1 MAGKGQY
8 KLTTFSKI
16 LILVLI
22 VALVAGGLFVGVQKG
37 LIKTKNGSN
46 NSNGGGVSADADGN
60 VINTEKTS
68 EDTINLSLDE
78 WIGWKEII
86 DANGGL
92 STQEGSIYDQLGIN
106 VNISIIND
114 ATQSSSAIISG
125 DLDAAGYTVNRT
137 AFLQNKFATAG
148 VDVLMP
154 YVTNY
159 SNGGDG
165 IIAKSSIETVD
176 DLVGA
181 KIGVP
186 EFSEAQTLVVWFVNN
201 SDLSDED
208 KQSII
213 DNLILFA
220 TPDDC
225 AKAFFAGEVDVAATW
240 EPYLTQAQNMS
251 DAHIFFSTAYS
262 SSLVM
267 DGIVFNKE
275 FAEAHSDVVT
285 KFIQGGLMASDLYE
299 TDVNTIKTVM
309 PMFST
314 ASDQDIIDSC
324 AGAKLTTYADNMKLL
339 GDGGT
344 AKAMYMDMCD
354 IWNSLGETA
363 DSSTVNDIFTT
374 AYIAPLSSEFS
385 STEVTKTDAVTD
397 ATSVDK
403 DTLTSDQIE
412 AILDGTANVT
422 FVKNTATFDD
432 PTAASETLDNFI
444 KNAKILD
451 GSIIVLEGNTDPNP
465 ESDPEDTYNKQLSES
480 RANAVKN
487 YFIMNGIDAN
497 RIVVVGNGSSKP
509 LYDNDTEEHRA
520 LNRRTDISFKV
531 IEQ

>member
-8 KLTTFSKI
+8 KLTTFSKVLI
-16 LILVLI
+16 LILVL
-22 VALVAGGLFVGVQKG
+22 ALAGTGVFFGLKSGKV
-37 LIKTKNGSN
+37 KTKNMEKLM
-46 NSNGGGVSADADGN
+46 DDDGN
-60 VINTEKTS
+60 VINTEKTT

-92 STQEGSIYDQLGIN
+92 TTQEGSIYDKLGIT

-114 ATQSSSAIISG
+114 ATQSSSALISG

-137 AFLQNKFATAG
+137 AFLQDKFSKAG
-148 VDVLMP
+148 IDVIMP
-154 YVTNY
+154 YVTNF

-165 IIAKSSIETVD
+165 IIAKSNIETVE
-176 DLVGA
+176 DLINA

-201 SDLSDED
+201 SDLSAEQ
-208 KQSII
+208 KEQII

-220 TPDDC
+220 TPDEA

-240 EPYLTQAQNMS
+240 EPYLSQAQDMS

-267 DGIVFNKE
+267 DGILFNKE
-275 FAEAHSDVVT
+275 FAEKNSDVVT
-285 KFIQGGLMASDLYE
+285 KFIQGGLQAADLYE
-299 TDVNTIKTVM
+299 TDMDTIKTVM

-314 ASDQDIIDSC
+314 SSDQDIIDNC

-339 GDGGT
+339 GEGGT
-344 AKAMYMDMCD
+344 ARAMYMDMCD
-354 IWNSLGETA
+354 IWVSLGESS

-374 AYIAPLSSEFS
+374 SYVAPLASEFS
-385 STEVTKTDAVTD
+385 STEVTKTDALTD
-397 ATSVDK
+397 ATQMDT
-403 DTLTSDQIE
+403 DTLTSSEVE

-422 FVKNTATFDD
+422 FIKNTAKFDD
-432 PTAASETLDNFI
+432 PSGASAVLDEFI

-451 GSIIVLEGNTDPNP
+451 GTVIVLEGNTDPNP
-465 ESDPEDTYNKQLSES
+465 DTDPEDTYNIQLSEA
-480 RANAVKN
+480 RANAVKQ
-487 YFIMNGIDAN
+487 YFVLNGIDAN
-497 RIVVVGNGSSKP
+497 RIVVIGNGSSKP

>member
-1 MAGKGQY
+1 MRMY
-8 KLTTFSKI
+8 KLKKGPRI
-16 LILVLI
+16 VLLLLIVILVSLGI
-22 VALVAGGLFVGVQKG
+22 YKG
-37 LIKTKNGSN
+37 I
-46 NSNGGGVSADADGN
+46 SNGKIIVPGKEKSTIEADKDGN
-60 VINTEKTS
+60 VINYDKES

-92 STQEGSIYDQLGIN
+92 STQPGSIYDNLGIK

-114 ATQSSSAIISG
+114 ATQSSNALISG

-137 AFLQNKFATAG
+137 AFLQDKFSKAG
-148 VDVLMP
+148 LNVIMP
-154 YVTNY
+154 YVTNF

-165 IIAKSSIETVD
+165 IIAKSNINTVE

-208 KQSII
+208 KQTII
-213 DNLILFA
+213 DNMILFT
-220 TPDDC
+220 TPDEA

-240 EPYLTQAQNMS
+240 EPYLTQAQNTS
-251 DAHIFFSTAYS
+251 DCHIFFSTEYS

-267 DGIVFNKE
+267 DGILFNKE
-275 FAEAHSDVVT
+275 FADNNSEVVT
-285 KFIQGGLMASDLYE
+285 KFIQGGLQAAELYE
-299 TDVNTIKTVM
+299 KDLDTIKRVM

-314 ASDQDIIDSC
+314 VSDQDILDNC

-354 IWNSLGETA
+354 IWTSLGETA

-385 STEVTKTDAVTD
+385 STAVTKTDANVDTTQMD
-397 ATSVDK
+397 TNTITSEEA
-403 DTLTSDQIE
+403 E
-412 AILDGTANVT
+412 AILAGTANVT
-422 FVKNTATFDD
+422 FIKNTSTFDD
-432 PTAASETLDNFI
+432 PTGASAILDEFI

-451 GSIIVLEGNTDPNP
+451 GTIIVLEGNTDPNP
-465 ESDPEDTYNKQLSES
+465 DTDPEDTYNKQLSES
-480 RANAVKN
+480 RANAVKQ
-487 YFIMNGIDAN
+487 YFVLNGIDAN

-509 LYDNDTEEHRA
+509 LCDNDTEENRA
-520 LNRRTDISFKV
+520 RNRRTDISFKT

>member
-1 MAGKGQY
+1 MANGSRY

-16 LILVLI
+16 LILVL
-22 VALVAGGLFVGVQKG
+22 VLALIAGGIFVGVQKG
-37 LIKTKNGSN
+37 VIKTKKGNTA
-46 NSNGGGVSADADGN
+46 GVTPDADGN
-60 VINTEKTS
+60 IINTEKTS
-68 EDTINLSLDE
+68 EDTINLSVDE
-78 WIGWKEII
+78 WIGYKSIL

-92 STQEGSIYDQLGIN
+92 TTQPGSIYDNLGVS
-106 VNISIIND
+106 VNISVIND
-114 ATQSSSAIISG
+114 ATQSSSALISG

-148 VDVLMP
+148 VDVIMP

-165 IIAKSSIETVD
+165 IIAKSNINTVE

-186 EFSEAQTLVVWFVNN
+186 EFSESQTLVVWFVNN
-201 SDLSDED
+201 SDLSDKD

-225 AKAFFAGEVDVAATW
+225 AKAFFAGEIDVAATW

-262 SSLVM
+262 SSLVLS
-267 DGIVFNKE
+267 GIVFDKE
-275 FAEAHSDVVT
+275 FAEAHSDTVT
-285 KFIQGGLMASDLYE
+285 KFIQGTLMASDLYE
-299 TDVNTIKTVM
+299 TNMDVIKAAM

-314 ASDQDIIDSC
+314 ASNQDILDNC

-344 AKAMYMDMCD
+344 AKTMYMDMCD

-385 STEVTKTDAVTD
+385 STEVTKTDAITD
-397 ATSVDK
+397 ATTVDK
-403 DTLTSDQIE
+403 NTLTSDEME

-432 PTAASETLDNFI
+432 PAAASETLDNFI

-497 RIVVVGNGSSKP
+497 RIVTVGNGSSKP

>member
-1 MAGKGQY
+1 MANGNRY

-16 LILVLI
+16 LILVL
-22 VALVAGGLFVGVQKG
+22 VLALVAGGIFMGVQKG
-37 LIKTKNGSN
+37 IIKTKKGNTA
-46 NSNGGGVSADADGN
+46 GVTPDADGN

-78 WIGWKEII
+78 WIGWKEIL

-92 STQEGSIYDQLGIN
+92 TTQPGSVYDSLGVS

-114 ATQSSSAIISG
+114 ATQSSSALISG

-148 VDVLMP
+148 VDVIMP

-165 IIAKSSIETVD
+165 IIAKSNINTVE

-267 DGIVFNKE
+267 DGILFNKE
-275 FAEAHSDVVT
+275 FAEAHSDTVT
-285 KFIQGGLMASDLYE
+285 KFIQGALMASDLYE
-299 TDVNTIKTVM
+299 TDLETIKTVM

-314 ASDQDIIDSC
+314 ASDQDILDNC

-354 IWNSLGETA
+354 IWTSLGETA

-385 STEVTKTDAVTD
+385 TTEVSKTDANVDTTTMD
-397 ATSVDK
+397 TATI
-403 DTLTSDQIE
+403 TSEEAE
-412 AILDGTANVT
+412 AILAGTANVT
-422 FVKNTATFDD
+422 FIKNTAQFDD
-432 PTAASETLDNFI
+432 PTSASAVLDEFI

-451 GSIIVLEGNTDPNP
+451 GAIIVLEGNTDPNP

>member
-1 MAGKGQY
+1 MKQLRLKPWVKVVLLLLIAFAGVFVIVGKVKTGKIDLSK
-8 KLTTFSKI
+8 KLQLPTK
-16 LILVLI
+16 
-22 VALVAGGLFVGVQKG
+22 
-37 LIKTKNGSN
+37 KTEIEVDN
-46 NSNGGGVSADADGN
+46 DGN
-60 VINTEKTS
+60 VINYDKES

-92 STQEGSIYDQLGIN
+92 TTQHGSIYDDLGIK

-114 ATQSSSAIISG
+114 ATQSSSAMISG

-137 AFLQNKFATAG
+137 AFLQNKFSTAG
-148 VDVLMP
+148 LDVIMP
-154 YVTNY
+154 YVTNF

-165 IIAKSSIETVD
+165 IIAKSNIETVD
-176 DLVGA
+176 DLVNA

-201 SDLSDED
+201 SDLSDSD
-208 KQSII
+208 KQQII

-220 TPDDC
+220 TPDEA

-240 EPYLTQAQNMS
+240 EPYLSQAQSMS
-251 DAHIFFSTAYS
+251 ESHIFFSTAYS

-267 DGIVFNKE
+267 DGILFNKE
-275 FAEAHSDVVT
+275 FAEKNADVVT
-285 KFIQGGLMASDLYE
+285 KFIQGGLKAAELYE
-299 TDVNTIKTVM
+299 KDMDTIKTVM

-314 ASDQDIIDSC
+314 ASDQDIIDNC

-339 GDGGT
+339 GEGGN
-344 AKAMYMDMCD
+344 ARAMYMDMCN
-354 IWNSLGETA
+354 IWVSLGETS

-374 AYIAPLSSEFS
+374 AYIAPLSGEFS
-385 STEVTKTDAVTD
+385 STEVTKTDAIVD
-397 ATSVDK
+397 ATTVDEN
-403 DTLTSDQIE
+403 TLTSDQIE

-432 PTAASETLDNFI
+432 PTVASETLDTFI

-465 ESDPEDTYNKQLSES
+465 DTDPTDEYNIQLSYS
-480 RANAVKN
+480 RANAVKQ
-487 YFIMNGIDAN
+487 YFVLNGIDAN

-509 LYDNDTEEHRA
+509 LYDNDSEEHRA